1 VEVPSISTYL
11 ILSFPSHLLLTP
23 ESEIATL
30 TENLNSEREIVQVH
44 LAELNSWED
53 KWAEKEKEI
62 VDKHNSNEDIQEKLK
77 SEISTLHSQLLELR
91 STIEERGQYSHAPSN
106 ESLLRIFDE
115 DSHPGP
121 QFQRPRVPAVTSN
134 SDSVDES
141 ISLREILEPEQTTQ
155 GLDGEGSGSGTME
168 EGGTGAV
175 PEVKDPERKRK
186 AAVGAGGGG
195 GGGGKLVLLQQVTV
209 SVLQAVIVT
218 AVRTDPAV
226 QIARSNN
233 IPRNKH
239 FGQSRFLVVS
249 LDLDAKIKAIRVYVV
264 EVYGTIV
271 HLLLATFASLINT
284 SITPFSASTSTSH
297 CTERLRKKCE
307 GMFCLSEKRIAI

>member
-1 VEVPSISTYL
+1 V
-11 ILSFPSHLLLTP
+11 
-23 ESEIATL
+23 

-44 LAELNSWED
+44 LAELKCWED
-53 KWAEKEKEI
+53 KWAEKEKEM
-62 VDKHNSNEDIQEKLK
+62 VDKHDSNEDIQEKLK

-106 ESLLRIFDE
+106 ESNLRIFDE

-121 QFQRPRVPAVTSN
+121 QFQRLRVPAVTSN

-155 GLDGEGSGSGTME
+155 GLGGEGSRSGTME

-175 PEVKDPERKRK
+175 SEVKDPERKRK

-209 SVLQAVIVT
+209 TVTVLQTLIVIVT
-218 AVRTDPAV
+218 ATVIVKAVRTDPAV
-226 QIARSNN
+226 QFIFEV
-233 IPRNKH
+233 K
-239 FGQSRFLVVS
+239 SR
-249 LDLDAKIKAIRVYVV
+249 KAIIYR
-264 EVYGTIV
+264 ETNI
-271 HLLLATFASLINT
+271 LDSLG
-284 SITPFSASTSTSH
+284 S
-297 CTERLRKKCE
+297 
-307 GMFCLSEKRIAI
+307 